1 MLIEIKFEHKKEC
14 ENMKKE
20 VGIVIFIL
28 VVVISLGLSIYLP
41 NKDKIND
48 EVEDKSIIYSVIEE
62 NGKYGVKNQD
72 EKIIVKAQYE
82 QVVIPNEHRGIFI
95 CDNDGEKTV
104 VYNEKGTEIFK
115 DYEAIEPIKLSNLLE
130 EKYDKNA
137 IIYQKNGKYGL
148 LSITGK
154 VILDA
159 RYEQIYSLGYKENEV
174 IVKDNNKYKIY
185 DVKGKQL
192 IKDEFDS
199 IQSDEYYSEQDGY
212 KKSGYIVC
220 KTTSDGYRYGY
231 YDYDYD
237 EVLTTEYNQILRIVD
252 VVDKNNVYLIVAKNG
267 QYGVFINNAKII
279 NTQYQ
284 SINYEKEFGL
294 FIAERTGKYGAFNEK
309 GTEILKVE
317 YDSLEIK
324 GIYLYTTKGEEKK
337 VFDKEGKEVNIPF
350 DTTIEKTD
358 NENIYIKFE
367 NNKYGVIDKDGKTLI
382 NCEYDLLQ
390 IIRNTK
396 AYQAVNFETNTTY
409 IFNDKLEKSVEIQ
422 NATISV
428 EDGKI
433 VVHNDEI
440 TYNLDNNG
448 NILENK

>member
-1 MLIEIKFEHKKEC
+1 
-14 ENMKKE
+14 MKKII
-20 VGIVIFIL
+20 GIIVFIIVVI
-28 VVVISLGLSIYLP
+28 ISLGLSIYLP

-48 EVEDKSIIYSVIEE
+48 KTEDKSIIYSVIEE
-62 NGKYGVKNQD
+62 NGKYGVKNQ
-72 EKIIVKAQYE
+72 ENKVIVKPQYE

-104 VYNEKGTEIFK
+104 VYNEKGSEIFK
-115 DYEAIEPIKLSNLLE
+115 DYDAVEPIKLSNLLE
-130 EKYDKNA
+130 KKYERNA

-192 IKDEFDS
+192 IKDEFDL
-199 IQSDEYYSEQDGY
+199 IQSDEYYNEQDGY

-220 KTTSDGYRYGY
+220 KITSEGYRYGY

-237 EVLTTEYNQILRIVD
+237 EVLTLEYNQILRIVD
-252 VVDKNNVYLIVAKNG
+252 IADKNNIYLIASKNG

-284 SINYEKEFGL
+284 SINYEKEFNL

-309 GTEILKVE
+309 GTEILKVN
-317 YDSLEIK
+317 YDTLEVK
-324 GIYLYTTKGEEKK
+324 GMYIYTTKGDEQK
-337 VFDKEGKEVNIPF
+337 VFDKEGKEISIPF
-350 DTTIEKTD
+350 NTTIEKTD
-358 NENIYIKFE
+358 NDNIFIKYE
-367 NNKYGVIDKDGKTLI
+367 NNKYGVIDKENKVLV

-409 IFNDKLEKSVEIQ
+409 IFNNKFEKVIELQ
-422 NATISV
+422 NATINV
-428 EDGKI
+428 ENGKI
-433 VVHNDEI
+433 TV
-440 TYNLDNNG
+440 YNESNNYKLDNNG
-448 NILENK
+448 NIILDN

>member
-1 MLIEIKFEHKKEC
+1 
-14 ENMKKE
+14 MKKGI
-20 VGIVIFIL
+20 GIVIFI
-28 VVVISLGLSIYLP
+28 VIVIISLGLSIYLP

-48 EVEDKSIIYSVIEE
+48 EAEDKSVIYSVIEE

-72 EKIIVKAQYE
+72 EKVIVKPQYE

-104 VYNEKGTEIFK
+104 VYNEKGSEILK
-115 DYEAIEPIKLSNLLE
+115 DYDAVEPIKLSNLLE
-130 EKYDKNA
+130 EKYEKNA

-199 IQSDEYYSEQDGY
+199 IQSDEYYNEQDEY

-237 EVLTTEYNQILRIVD
+237 QVLTTDYNQILRIVN
-252 VVDKNNVYLIVAKNG
+252 VIDKNNVYLIASKNG
-267 QYGVFINNAKII
+267 QYGVFINNVKII

-284 SINYEKEFGL
+284 TINYEKDFNL

-309 GTEILKVE
+309 GNEVLKVE
-317 YDSLEIK
+317 YDSLEVK
-324 GIYLYTTKGEEKK
+324 GIYIYATKGEEKK
-337 VFDKEGKEVNIPF
+337 VFDKDGKEAITHFKVLGRY
-350 DTTIEKTD
+350 K
-358 NENIYIKFE
+358 
-367 NNKYGVIDKDGKTLI
+367 NKYT
-382 NCEYDLLQ
+382 LLQ
-390 IIRNTK
+390 INLETGRTHQIRVHLSQIGYPVIGDNVYSNGKNKWGIEGQCLHSKSLKFKHPITGK
-396 AYQAVNFETNTTY
+396 EMFLEARLPEYFE
-409 IFNDKLEKSVEIQ
+409 KVLKELREKE
-422 NATISV
+422 
-428 EDGKI
+428 K
-433 VVHNDEI
+433 
-440 TYNLDNNG
+440 
-448 NILENK
+448 

>member
-1 MLIEIKFEHKKEC
+1 
-14 ENMKKE
+14 MKKGI
-20 VGIVIFIL
+20 GIVIF
-28 VVVISLGLSIYLP
+28 VVIVIISLGLSIYLP

-48 EVEDKSIIYSVIEE
+48 EAEDKSVIYSVIEE

-72 EKIIVKAQYE
+72 EKVIVKPQYE

-104 VYNEKGTEIFK
+104 VYNEKGSEILK
-115 DYEAIEPIKLSNLLE
+115 DYDAVEPIKLSNLLE
-130 EKYDKNA
+130 EKYEKNA

-199 IQSDEYYSEQDGY
+199 IQSDEYYNEQDEY

-231 YDYDYD
+231 YDYNYD
-237 EVLTTEYNQILRIVD
+237 QVLTTDYNQILRIVN
-252 VVDKNNVYLIVAKNG
+252 VIDKNNVYLIASKNG
-267 QYGVFINNAKII
+267 QYGVFINNVKII

-284 SINYEKEFGL
+284 TINYEKDFNL
-294 FIAERTGKYGAFNEK
+294 FIAERTGKYGAFNEV
-309 GTEILKVE
+309 LKVE
-317 YDSLEIK
+317 YDSLEVK
-324 GIYLYTTKGEEKK
+324 GIYIYATKGEEKK
-337 VFDKEGKEVNIPF
+337 VFDKDGKEVNIPF

-358 NENIYIKFE
+358 NDNVYIKFE

-390 IIRNTK
+390 IIRNTN
-396 AYQAVNFETNTTY
+396 AYQAINFENNMTY
-409 IFNDKLEKSVEIQ
+409 IFNNKLEKTVEIE
-422 NATISV
+422 NATINI
-428 EDGKI
+428 EDEKI
-433 VVHNDEI
+433 QVYNEEI
-440 TYNLDNNG
+440 TYNLDING
-448 NILENK
+448 NIIENK

>member
-1 MLIEIKFEHKKEC
+1 
-14 ENMKKE
+14 MKKV
-20 VGIVIFIL
+20 VGIIGFIIVVI
-28 VVVISLGLSIYLP
+28 ISLGLSIYLP
-41 NKDKIND
+41 NKDRIND
-48 EVEDKSIIYSVIEE
+48 ETEDKLIIYSVIEE
-62 NGKYGVKNQD
+62 NGKYGVKNQED
-72 EKIIVKAQYE
+72 KIIVKPQYE

-104 VYNEKGTEIFK
+104 VYNEKGSEIFK
-115 DYEAIEPIKLSNLLE
+115 EYEAVEPIKSSNLLE
-130 EKYDKNA
+130 EKYEKNA

-159 RYEQIYSLGYKENEV
+159 RYEQIFSLGYKENEV

-192 IKDEFDS
+192 IKEEFDS
-199 IQSDEYYSEQDGY
+199 IQSDEYYNEQDGY

-237 EVLTTEYNQILRIVD
+237 EVLVADYNQILRIVD
-252 VVDKNNVYLIVAKNG
+252 VADKNNIYLIAAKNG
-267 QYGVFINNAKII
+267 QYGVFINNAKVI

-284 SINYEKEFGL
+284 SINYEKDFNL

-309 GTEILKVE
+309 GIEVLKVG

-324 GIYLYTTKGEEKK
+324 GIYIYTTKGDEKK
-337 VFDKEGKEVNIPF
+337 VFDREGKEVNIPF

-358 NENIYIKFE
+358 NDNIFIKYE
-367 NNKYGVIDKDGKTLI
+367 NNKYGVINKEGENLI

-390 IIRNTK
+390 IIRNTN
-396 AYQAVNFETNTTY
+396 AYQAVNFETNTIY
-409 IFNDKLEKSVEIQ
+409 IFNNKLEKTIEIP
-422 NATISV
+422 NATINV
-428 EDGKI
+428 ENG
-433 VVHNDEI
+433 EI
-440 TYNLDNNG
+440 TVSNEEVNYKLDSNGNVMLDN
-448 NILENK
+448 

>member
-1 MLIEIKFEHKKEC
+1 
-14 ENMKKE
+14 MKKV
-20 VGIVIFIL
+20 VGIIGFIIVVI
-28 VVVISLGLSIYLP
+28 ISLGLSIYLP
-41 NKDKIND
+41 NKDRIND
-48 EVEDKSIIYSVIEE
+48 ETEDKSIIYSVIEE
-62 NGKYGVKNQD
+62 NGKYGVKNQED
-72 EKIIVKAQYE
+72 KIIVKPQYE

-104 VYNEKGTEIFK
+104 VYNEKGSEIFK
-115 DYEAIEPIKLSNLLE
+115 EYEAVEPIKLSNLLE
-130 EKYDKNA
+130 EKYEKNA

-159 RYEQIYSLGYKENEV
+159 RYEQIFSLGYKENEV
-174 IVKDNNKYKIY
+174 IVKDNSKYKIY

-192 IKDEFDS
+192 IKEEFDS
-199 IQSDEYYSEQDGY
+199 IQSDEYYNEQDRY

-237 EVLTTEYNQILRIVD
+237 EVLISDYNQILRIVD
-252 VVDKNNVYLIVAKNG
+252 VADKNNIYLIAAKNG
-267 QYGVFINNAKII
+267 QYGVFINNAKVI

-284 SINYEKEFGL
+284 SINYEKDFNL

-309 GTEILKVE
+309 GIEVLKVG

-324 GIYLYTTKGEEKK
+324 GIYIYTTKGDEKK
-337 VFDKEGKEVNIPF
+337 VFDRDGKEVNIPF

-358 NENIYIKFE
+358 NDNIFIKYE
-367 NNKYGVIDKDGKTLI
+367 NNKYGVINKEGENLI

-390 IIRNTK
+390 IIRNTN
-396 AYQAVNFETNTTY
+396 AYQAVNFETNTIY
-409 IFNDKLEKSVEIQ
+409 IFNNKLEKTIEIP
-422 NATISV
+422 NATINV
-428 EDGKI
+428 ENG
-433 VVHNDEI
+433 EI
-440 TYNLDNNG
+440 TVSNEEVNYKLDSNGNVMLDN
-448 NILENK
+448 

>member
-1 MLIEIKFEHKKEC
+1 
-14 ENMKKE
+14 MKKR
-20 VGIVIFIL
+20 VGIIVFIIIVI
-28 VVVISLGLSIYLP
+28 VSLSLSIYLP

-48 EVEDKSIIYSVIEE
+48 ETEDKSIIYSVIKE
-62 NGKYGVKNQD
+62 NEKYGVKNQED
-72 EKIIVKAQYE
+72 KIIVKPQYE

-104 VYNEKGTEIFK
+104 VYNEKGSEIFK
-115 DYEAIEPIKLSNLLE
+115 EYEAVEPIKLSNLLE
-130 EKYDKNA
+130 EKYEKNA

-159 RYEQIYSLGYKENEV
+159 RYEQIFSLGYKENEV
-174 IVKDNNKYKIY
+174 IVKDNSKYKIY

-192 IKDEFDS
+192 IKEEFDS
-199 IQSDEYYSEQDGY
+199 IQSDEYYNEQDGY

-237 EVLTTEYNQILRIVD
+237 EVLTPDYNQILRIVD
-252 VVDKNNVYLIVAKNG
+252 VTDKNNVYLIAAQNG

-284 SINYEKEFGL
+284 SINYEKEFNL

-309 GTEILKVE
+309 GTEVLKVE
-317 YDSLEIK
+317 YDSLEVK
-324 GIYLYTTKGEEKK
+324 GIYIYTTKGEDKK
-337 VFDKEGKEVNIPF
+337 VFDKDGKEVKISF

-358 NENIYIKFE
+358 NDNIFIKFE
-367 NNKYGVIDKDGKTLI
+367 NNKYGVIDKEGKTLI
-382 NCEYDLLQ
+382 DCEYDLLQ
-390 IIRNTK
+390 TIRNTK
-396 AYQAVNFETNTTY
+396 AYQAMNFETNITY
-409 IFNDKLEKSVEIQ
+409 IFNNKLEKVIEIS
-422 NATISV
+422 NATINI
-428 EDGKI
+428 EDEKI
-433 VVHNDEI
+433 QVYNEEI
-440 TYNLDNNG
+440 TYNLDING
-448 NILENK
+448 NIIEK

>member
-1 MLIEIKFEHKKEC
+1 
-14 ENMKKE
+14 MKKV
-20 VGIVIFIL
+20 VGIIGFIIVVI
-28 VVVISLGLSIYLP
+28 ISLGLSIYLP
-41 NKDKIND
+41 NKDRIND
-48 EVEDKSIIYSVIEE
+48 ETEDKLIIYSVIEE
-62 NGKYGVKNQD
+62 NGKYGVKNQED
-72 EKIIVKAQYE
+72 KIIVKPQYE

-104 VYNEKGTEIFK
+104 VYNEKGSEIFK
-115 DYEAIEPIKLSNLLE
+115 EYEAVEPIKLSNLLE
-130 EKYDKNA
+130 EKYEKNA

-159 RYEQIYSLGYKENEV
+159 RYEQIFSLGYKENEV

-192 IKDEFDS
+192 IKEEFDS
-199 IQSDEYYSEQDGY
+199 IQSDEYYNEQDGY

-237 EVLTTEYNQILRIVD
+237 EVLIADYNQILRIVD
-252 VVDKNNVYLIVAKNG
+252 VADKNNIYLIAAKNG
-267 QYGVFINNAKII
+267 QYGVFINNAKVI

-284 SINYEKEFGL
+284 SINYEKDFNL

-309 GTEILKVE
+309 GIEVLKVG

-324 GIYLYTTKGEEKK
+324 GIYIYTTKGDEKK
-337 VFDKEGKEVNIPF
+337 VFDREGKEVNIPF

-358 NENIYIKFE
+358 NDNIFIKYE
-367 NNKYGVIDKDGKTLI
+367 NNKYGVINKNGENLI
-382 NCEYDLLQ
+382 NGEYDLLQ
-390 IIRNTK
+390 IIRNTN
-396 AYQAVNFETNTTY
+396 AYQAVNFETNTIY
-409 IFNDKLEKSVEIQ
+409 IFNNKLEKTIEIP
-422 NATISV
+422 NATINV
-428 EDGKI
+428 ENG
-433 VVHNDEI
+433 EI
-440 TYNLDNNG
+440 TVSNEEVNYKLDSNGNVMLDN
-448 NILENK
+448 

>member
-1 MLIEIKFEHKKEC
+1 
-14 ENMKKE
+14 MKKV
-20 VGIVIFIL
+20 VGIIGFIIVVI
-28 VVVISLGLSIYLP
+28 ISLGLSIYLP
-41 NKDKIND
+41 NKDRIND
-48 EVEDKSIIYSVIEE
+48 ETEDKSIIYSVIEE
-62 NGKYGVKNQD
+62 NGKYGVKNQED
-72 EKIIVKAQYE
+72 KIIVKPQYE

-104 VYNEKGTEIFK
+104 VYNEKGSEIFK
-115 DYEAIEPIKLSNLLE
+115 EYEAVEPIKLSNLLE
-130 EKYDKNA
+130 EKYEKNA

-159 RYEQIYSLGYKENEV
+159 RYEQIFSLGYKENEV
-174 IVKDNNKYKIY
+174 IVKDNSKYKIY

-192 IKDEFDS
+192 IKEEFDS
-199 IQSDEYYSEQDGY
+199 IQSDEYYNEQDGY

-237 EVLTTEYNQILRIVD
+237 EVLISDYNQILRIVD
-252 VVDKNNVYLIVAKNG
+252 VADKNNIYLIAAKNG
-267 QYGVFINNAKII
+267 QYGVFINNAKVI

-284 SINYEKEFGL
+284 SINYEKDFNL

-309 GTEILKVE
+309 GIEVLKVR

-324 GIYLYTTKGEEKK
+324 GIYIYTTKGDEKK
-337 VFDKEGKEVNIPF
+337 VFDRDGKEVNIPF

-358 NENIYIKFE
+358 NDNIFIKYE
-367 NNKYGVIDKDGKTLI
+367 NNKYGVINKEGENLI

-390 IIRNTK
+390 IIRNTN
-396 AYQAVNFETNTTY
+396 AYQAVNFETNTIY
-409 IFNDKLEKSVEIQ
+409 IFNNKLEKTIEIP
-422 NATISV
+422 NATINV
-428 EDGKI
+428 ENG
-433 VVHNDEI
+433 EI
-440 TYNLDNNG
+440 TVSNEEVNYKLDSNGNVMLDN
-448 NILENK
+448 

>member
-1 MLIEIKFEHKKEC
+1 
-14 ENMKKE
+14 MKKGI
-20 VGIVIFIL
+20 GIVIFI
-28 VVVISLGLSIYLP
+28 VIVIISLGLSIYLP

-48 EVEDKSIIYSVIEE
+48 EAEDKSVIYSVIEE

-72 EKIIVKAQYE
+72 EKVIVKPQYE

-104 VYNEKGTEIFK
+104 VYNEKGSEILK
-115 DYEAIEPIKLSNLLE
+115 DYDAVEPIKLSNLLE
-130 EKYDKNA
+130 EKYEKNA

-199 IQSDEYYSEQDGY
+199 IQSDEYYNEQDEY

-237 EVLTTEYNQILRIVD
+237 QVLTTDYNQILRIVN
-252 VVDKNNVYLIVAKNG
+252 VIDKNNVYLIASKNG
-267 QYGVFINNAKII
+267 QYGVFINNVKII
-279 NTQYQ
+279 NNYFFHQIKIQ
-284 SINYEKEFGL
+284 SALSFSLYNFPVSESFLRISLMYFLNCAFSSSLSKSSL
-294 FIAERTGKYGAFNEK
+294 NLPLSIASSMLLYSLYALMSRRS
-309 GTEILKVE
+309 IL
-317 YDSLEIK
+317 
-324 GIYLYTTKGEEKK
+324 
-337 VFDKEGKEVNIPF
+337 
-350 DTTIEKTD
+350 
-358 NENIYIKFE
+358 
-367 NNKYGVIDKDGKTLI
+367 
-382 NCEYDLLQ
+382 
-390 IIRNTK
+390 
-396 AYQAVNFETNTTY
+396 A
-409 IFNDKLEKSVEIQ
+409 
-422 NATISV
+422 
-428 EDGKI
+428 
-433 VVHNDEI
+433 
-440 TYNLDNNG
+440 
-448 NILENK
+448 

>member
-1 MLIEIKFEHKKEC
+1 
-14 ENMKKE
+14 MKKGI
-20 VGIVIFIL
+20 GIVIFI
-28 VVVISLGLSIYLP
+28 VIVIISLGLSIYLP

-48 EVEDKSIIYSVIEE
+48 EAEDKSVIYSVIEE

-72 EKIIVKAQYE
+72 EKVIVKPQYE

-104 VYNEKGTEIFK
+104 VYNEKGSEILK
-115 DYEAIEPIKLSNLLE
+115 DYDAVEPIKLSNLLE
-130 EKYDKNA
+130 EKYE
-137 IIYQKNGKYGL
+137 KNGKYGL

-199 IQSDEYYSEQDGY
+199 IQSDEYYNEQDEY

-237 EVLTTEYNQILRIVD
+237 QVLTTDYNQILRIVN
-252 VVDKNNVYLIVAKNG
+252 VIDKNNVYLIASKNG
-267 QYGVFINNAKII
+267 QYGVFINNVKII

-284 SINYEKEFGL
+284 TINYEKDFNL
-294 FIAERTGKYGAFNEK
+294 FIAERTGKYGAFN
-309 GTEILKVE
+309 
-317 YDSLEIK
+317 D
-324 GIYLYTTKGEEKK
+324 
-337 VFDKEGKEVNIPF
+337 GKEVNIPF

-358 NENIYIKFE
+358 NDNVYIKFE

-390 IIRNTK
+390 IIRNTN
-396 AYQAVNFETNTTY
+396 AYQAINFENNMTY
-409 IFNDKLEKSVEIQ
+409 IFN
-422 NATISV
+422 
-428 EDGKI
+428 
-433 VVHNDEI
+433 
-440 TYNLDNNG
+440 NNG
-448 NILENK
+448 NIIENK

>member
-1 MLIEIKFEHKKEC
+1 
-14 ENMKKE
+14 MKKGI
-20 VGIVIFIL
+20 GIVIFI
-28 VVVISLGLSIYLP
+28 VIVIISLGLSIYLP

-48 EVEDKSIIYSVIEE
+48 EAEDKSVIYSVIEE

-72 EKIIVKAQYE
+72 EKVIVKPQYE

-104 VYNEKGTEIFK
+104 VYNEKGSEILK
-115 DYEAIEPIKLSNLLE
+115 DYDAVEPIKLSNLLE
-130 EKYDKNA
+130 EKYEKNA

-199 IQSDEYYSEQDGY
+199 IQSDEYYNEQDEY

-237 EVLTTEYNQILRIVD
+237 QVLTTDYNQILRIVN
-252 VVDKNNVYLIVAKNG
+252 VIDKNNVYLIASKNG
-267 QYGVFINNAKII
+267 QYGVFINNVKII

-284 SINYEKEFGL
+284 TINYEKDFNL

-309 GTEILKVE
+309 GNEVLKVE
-317 YDSLEIK
+317 YDSLEVK
-324 GIYLYTTKGEEKK
+324 GIYIYMLQKEKRKKCLIKMEKK
-337 VFDKEGKEVNIPF
+337 
-350 DTTIEKTD
+350 
-358 NENIYIKFE
+358 
-367 NNKYGVIDKDGKTLI
+367 
-382 NCEYDLLQ
+382 
-390 IIRNTK
+390 
-396 AYQAVNFETNTTY
+396 
-409 IFNDKLEKSVEIQ
+409 
-422 NATISV
+422 
-428 EDGKI
+428 
-433 VVHNDEI
+433 
-440 TYNLDNNG
+440 
-448 NILENK
+448 

>member
-1 MLIEIKFEHKKEC
+1 
-14 ENMKKE
+14 MKKV
-20 VGIVIFIL
+20 VGIIGFIIVVI
-28 VVVISLGLSIYLP
+28 ISLGLSIYLP
-41 NKDKIND
+41 NKDRIND
-48 EVEDKSIIYSVIEE
+48 ETEDKLIIYSVIEE
-62 NGKYGVKNQD
+62 NGKYGVKNQED
-72 EKIIVKAQYE
+72 KIIVKPQYE

-104 VYNEKGTEIFK
+104 VYNEKGSEIFK
-115 DYEAIEPIKLSNLLE
+115 EYEAVEPIKLSNLLE
-130 EKYDKNA
+130 EKYEKNA

-159 RYEQIYSLGYKENEV
+159 RYEQIFSLGYKENEV

-192 IKDEFDS
+192 IKEEFDS
-199 IQSDEYYSEQDGY
+199 IQSDEYYNEQDGY

-237 EVLTTEYNQILRIVD
+237 EVLIAYYNQILRIVD
-252 VVDKNNVYLIVAKNG
+252 VADKNNIYLIAAKNG
-267 QYGVFINNAKII
+267 QYGVFINNAKVI

-284 SINYEKEFGL
+284 SINYEKDFNL

-309 GTEILKVE
+309 GIEVLKVG

-324 GIYLYTTKGEEKK
+324 GIYIYTTKGDEKK
-337 VFDKEGKEVNIPF
+337 VFDREGKEVNIPF

-358 NENIYIKFE
+358 NDNIFIKYE
-367 NNKYGVIDKDGKTLI
+367 NNKYGVINKNGENLI

-390 IIRNTK
+390 IIRNTN
-396 AYQAVNFETNTTY
+396 AYQAVNFETNTIY
-409 IFNDKLEKSVEIQ
+409 IFNNKLEKTIEIP
-422 NATISV
+422 NATINV
-428 EDGKI
+428 ENG
-433 VVHNDEI
+433 EI
-440 TYNLDNNG
+440 TVSNEEVNYKLDSNGNVMLDN
-448 NILENK
+448 

>member
-1 MLIEIKFEHKKEC
+1 
-14 ENMKKE
+14 MKKV
-20 VGIVIFIL
+20 VGIIGFIIVVI
-28 VVVISLGLSIYLP
+28 ISLGLSIYLP
-41 NKDKIND
+41 NKDRIND
-48 EVEDKSIIYSVIEE
+48 ETEDKLIIYSVIEE
-62 NGKYGVKNQD
+62 NGKYGVKNQED
-72 EKIIVKAQYE
+72 KIIVKPQYE

-104 VYNEKGTEIFK
+104 VYNEKGSEIFK
-115 DYEAIEPIKLSNLLE
+115 EYEAVEPIKLSNLLE
-130 EKYDKNA
+130 EKYEKNA

-159 RYEQIYSLGYKENEV
+159 RYEQIFSLGYKENEV

-192 IKDEFDS
+192 IKEEFDS
-199 IQSDEYYSEQDGY
+199 IQSDEYYNEQDGY

-237 EVLTTEYNQILRIVD
+237 EVLIADYNQILRIVD
-252 VVDKNNVYLIVAKNG
+252 VADKNNIYLIAAKNG
-267 QYGVFINNAKII
+267 QYGVFINNAKVI

-284 SINYEKEFGL
+284 SINYEKDFNL

-309 GTEILKVE
+309 GIEVLKVG

-324 GIYLYTTKGEEKK
+324 GIYIYTTKGDEKK
-337 VFDKEGKEVNIPF
+337 VFDREGKEVNIPF

-358 NENIYIKFE
+358 NDNIFIKYE
-367 NNKYGVIDKDGKTLI
+367 NNKYGVINKNGENLI

-390 IIRNTK
+390 IIRNTN
-396 AYQAVNFETNTTY
+396 AYQAVNFETNTIY
-409 IFNDKLEKSVEIQ
+409 IFNNKLEKTIEIP
-422 NATISV
+422 NATINV
-428 EDGKI
+428 ENG
-433 VVHNDEI
+433 EI
-440 TYNLDNNG
+440 TVSNEEVNYKLDSNGNVMLDN
-448 NILENK
+448 

>member
-1 MLIEIKFEHKKEC
+1 
-14 ENMKKE
+14 MKKV
-20 VGIVIFIL
+20 VGIIGFIIVVI
-28 VVVISLGLSIYLP
+28 ISLGLSIYLP
-41 NKDKIND
+41 NKDRIND
-48 EVEDKSIIYSVIEE
+48 ETEDKLIIYSVIEE
-62 NGKYGVKNQD
+62 NGKYGVKNQED
-72 EKIIVKAQYE
+72 KIIVKPQYE

-104 VYNEKGTEIFK
+104 VYNEKGSEIFK
-115 DYEAIEPIKLSNLLE
+115 EYEAVEPIKLSNLLE
-130 EKYDKNA
+130 EKYEKNA

-159 RYEQIYSLGYKENEV
+159 RYEQIFSLGYKENEV

-192 IKDEFDS
+192 IKEEFDS
-199 IQSDEYYSEQDGY
+199 IQSDEYYNEQDGY

-237 EVLTTEYNQILRIVD
+237 EVLIADYNQILRIVD
-252 VVDKNNVYLIVAKNG
+252 VADKNNIYLIAAKNG
-267 QYGVFINNAKII
+267 QYGVFINNAKVI

-284 SINYEKEFGL
+284 SINYEKDFNL

-309 GTEILKVE
+309 GIEVLKVG

-324 GIYLYTTKGEEKK
+324 GIYIYTTKGDEKK
-337 VFDKEGKEVNIPF
+337 VFDREGKEVNIPF

-358 NENIYIKFE
+358 NDNIFIKYE
-367 NNKYGVIDKDGKTLI
+367 NNKYGVINKNGENLI

-390 IIRNTK
+390 IIRNTN
-396 AYQAVNFETNTTY
+396 AYQAVNFETNTIY
-409 IFNDKLEKSVEIQ
+409 IFNNKLEKTIEIP
-422 NATISV
+422 NATINV
-428 EDGKI
+428 ENG
-433 VVHNDEI
+433 EI
-440 TYNLDNNG
+440 TVFNEEVNYKLDSNGNVMLDN
-448 NILENK
+448 